1 MTTAPHVYLVDD
13 DPGMLRALGR
23 LLRSEGFDVSLYE
36 SARRFLE
43 EHEPDASG
51 CLVLDVAMPEIDGL
65 ELQRILAN
73 GPSAMPVIF
82 LSGHGDIPMAVR
94 AIQGGAVNFLTKPVR
109 ADELI
114 SAIRLALELVSR
126 RSADV
131 ANLSVLKARLDTLS
145 PRELEVMQHVITGKL
160 NKQTATDLGVAEHTI
175 KIHRMRLM
183 RKLEIQSVADL
194 VRAAERLGVAA
205 SH

>member
-1 MTTAPHVYLVDD
+1 MTSGPHIYLVDD
-13 DPGMLRALGR
+13 DPRMLRALGW
-23 LLRSEGFDVSLYE
+23 LLRAEGFDVRPYD

-43 EHEPDASG
+43 EYEPDVPG

-65 ELQRILAN
+65 ELQRLLAK
-73 GPSAMPVIF
+73 GPSTIPIIF

-94 AIQGGAVNFLTKPVR
+94 AIQAGAVNFFTKPVM
-109 ADELI
+109 AEDLLN
-114 SAIRLALELVSR
+114 AIRQALGLSAT

-131 ANLSVLKARLDTLS
+131 DSLSVLKARLDTLS

-183 RKLEIQSVADL
+183 RKLEIQSVVDL
-194 VRAAERLGVAA
+194 IWAAERLGVAA
-205 SH
+205 AH